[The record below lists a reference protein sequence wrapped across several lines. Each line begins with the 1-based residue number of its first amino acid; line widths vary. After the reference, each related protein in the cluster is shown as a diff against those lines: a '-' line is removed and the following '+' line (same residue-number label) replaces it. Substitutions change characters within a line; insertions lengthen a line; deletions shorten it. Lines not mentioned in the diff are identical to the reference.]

1 MSLNC
6 YCATIGRNFFYLE
19 SSPSARIGRVGD
31 DALAG
36 RGGLVSAAEAAI
48 SVAPRTER
56 VVLLAR
62 HPDRVPGASDRR
74 MSAVADA
81 HKTLCSGET
90 SLPPTAATTTATP
103 PRTTIAPIATA
114 RSVGDYLLHSRGS
127 TARQIPPRCT
137 GGLVAQLGSRIL
149 PPSWHGGDGW
159 MGE

>member
-74 MSAVADA
+74 MSVAADA

-90 SLPPTAATTTATP
+90 SLPPTAATATTTP
-103 PRTTIAPIATA
+103 SNHHRPNRHRTI
-114 RSVGDYLLHSRGS
+114 RR
-127 TARQIPPRCT
+127 
-137 GGLVAQLGSRIL
+137 
-149 PPSWHGGDGW
+149 
-159 MGE
+159 